1 MKIAVTGG
9 SGFIG
14 SRLVKKLVER
24 GYDVASIDI
33 NGSVEVAEGYKFIKC
48 DLLDFSSAKSALHGF
63 DAVYHLAG
71 CVLES
76 VRKDPFTGSAIN
88 VDITR
93 NVLEACRVNRIGKV
107 LFASSFYVYDGISDK
122 MVVNEETP
130 LSTLN
135 MELFGATKAFGESLL
150 KEYRKKYGL
159 NYVILRYGSA
169 YGLGN
174 CSNVVKAFLEAGW
187 SKQPLEVWGHGKRR
201 NQYTYVD
208 DLAEGSV
215 LAIDKV
221 DEVYNLISP
230 EETSIRELAELLKT
244 KYGFEVVYHTER
256 AEGASM
262 PYMSSRKAIKEL
274 GWKPI
279 SLEEGIERM
288 VQERNTLGLYSRA

>member
-1 MKIAVTGG
+1 LKIGVTGG

-24 GYDVASIDI
+24 GHDVTSIDI
-33 NGSVEVAEGYKFIKC
+33 NGPAELAKNYTYVQC
-48 DLLDFSSAKSALHGF
+48 DLLDYSSAKSALHGS
-63 DAVYHLAG
+63 DVVYHIAG
-71 CVLES
+71 CVLDA
-76 VRKDPFTGSAIN
+76 VRKNPFTGSAVN

-93 NVLEACRVNRIGKV
+93 NVIEACYANKIGKV

-130 LSTLN
+130 LASLN

-150 KEYRKKYGL
+150 KEYRRKYGL

-174 CSNVVKAFLEAGW
+174 CSNVVKTFLEAGW
-187 SKQPLEVWGHGKRR
+187 NKQPLEVWGQGKRR

-208 DLAEGSV
+208 DLAEGSA
-215 LAIDKV
+215 LAIDKI

-230 EETSIRELAELLKT
+230 EETSIRELAELLKA
-244 KYGFEVVYHTER
+244 KCGFEVVYYTER

-274 GWKPI
+274 VWKPI
-279 SLEEGIERM
+279 SLEEGLERT
-288 VQERNTLGLYSRA
+288 VLRLEKL